1 MNCDPFYRQLVK
13 VMQECGR
20 EVTSTRQSARY
31 KDELQT
37 ARTISSNVI
46 KHKPKRKFKVE
57 MSTQYSEDKV
67 ATIFDVVNQYSKLRK
82 VRLTQDYQS
91 RIGVL
96 EERIAALKV
105 QSDLS

>member
-1 MNCDPFYRQLVK
+1 
-13 VMQECGR
+13 
-20 EVTSTRQSARY
+20 
-31 KDELQT
+31 
-37 ARTISSNVI
+37 
-46 KHKPKRKFKVE
+46 